1 MYLNVANVWLLPSK
15 KKNKTKNYCSHL
27 HPENEF
33 NRMTDVE
40 PTCRALGPTIHAY
53 APIFMTIKVGKIIT
67 VGLDTP
73 KINFLGMTFH
83 PRFPHGK
90 SKE

>member
-1 MYLNVANVWLLPSK
+1 MCLNVTNVWLLPSK
-15 KKNKTKNYCSHL
+15 KKNYCSHL

-53 APIFMTIKVGKIIT
+53 APIFMTIKIGKQ
-67 VGLDTP
+67 LDWTHP
-73 KINFLGMTFH
+73 KLIFLGITFH
-83 PRFPHGK
+83 PRFLHGK
-90 SKE
+90 SQE